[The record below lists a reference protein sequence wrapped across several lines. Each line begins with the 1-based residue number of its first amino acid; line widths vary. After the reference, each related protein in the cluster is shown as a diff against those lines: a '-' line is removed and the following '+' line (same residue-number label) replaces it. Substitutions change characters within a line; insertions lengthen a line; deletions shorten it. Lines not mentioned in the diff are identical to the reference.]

1 MIGPGGHR
9 AEGAKSPVTVLLVD
23 DSPVAL
29 AILKRILTASPD
41 ITVVGTAR
49 SGREAMELIPKLQPA
64 VVCTDF
70 HMPDM
75 DGLEL
80 TRQILARHPRPVLV
94 VSASTQPE
102 DRDNI
107 RKLLDAGAI
116 DVLPKPT
123 VGIDAEYEKMAAD
136 LVRKIRVL
144 SGVYVFRRGGASAA
158 DGAGLPGAAMRD
170 ARVVVIGASTGGP
183 QAFQEILSQLPAGFP
198 VPVLCVQHIAQGFL
212 DGFVAWLRNHTRLK
226 IEIARI
232 GEKPMPG
239 IIYFPAEGNH
249 LELGSQGQ
257 FILSGKPPVNGH
269 KPAITVAM
277 LSAVEHYG
285 AATVGVLLSGMGA
298 DGVEGMRAIVEAGG
312 ITFAQNQESCTVYGM
327 SAQAVKAGAAR
338 YELDPAGIARKLLE
352 ISASYRES

>member
-1 MIGPGGHR
+1 MTGSGSHL

-49 SGREAMELIPKLQPA
+49 SGKEALELIPKLQPA

-107 RKLLDAGAI
+107 RRLLDAGAI

-123 VGIDAEYEKMAAD
+123 VGIDTEYDKMAAD

-158 DGAGLPGAAMRD
+158 QAGMSGTVIRD
-170 ARVVVIGASTGGP
+170 AKVVVIGASTGGP

-198 VPVLCVQHIAQGFL
+198 VPVLCVQHIAHGFL
-212 DGFVAWLRNHTRLK
+212 DGFIAWLRNHTRLK

-232 GEKPMPG
+232 GEKPQPG

-257 FILSGKPPVNGH
+257 FILSVKPPVNGH

-277 LSAVEHYG
+277 LSAVGHYG

-298 DGVEGMRAIVEAGG
+298 DGVEGMRAIVESGG

-327 SAQAVKAGAAR
+327 SAQAVKAGAAS
-338 YELDPAGIARKLLE
+338 YELDPAGIARKLLD
-352 ISASYRES
+352 IR

>member
-1 MIGPGGHR
+1 MIGPGGHGV
-9 AEGAKSPVTVLLVD
+9 EGAKSPVTVLLVD

-29 AILKRILTASPD
+29 AILKRILSASPD
-41 ITVVGTAR
+41 ISVVGTAR
-49 SGREAMELIPKLQPA
+49 SGKEALELIPKLQPA

-123 VGIDAEYEKMAAD
+123 VGIDAEYDKMAAD

-144 SGVYVFRRGGASAA
+144 SGVYVFRRGAASVAS
-158 DGAGLPGAAMRD
+158 GAGVAGAAAMRD
-170 ARVVVIGASTGGP
+170 AKVVVIGASTGGP
-183 QAFQEILSQLPAGFP
+183 QAFQEILSRLPAGFP
-198 VPVLCVQHIAQGFL
+198 VPVLCVQHIAHGFL
-212 DGFVAWLRNHTRLK
+212 DGFITWLRNHTRLD

-232 GEKPMPG
+232 GEKPQPG

-277 LSAVEHYG
+277 LSAVQHYG

-312 ITFAQNQESCTVYGM
+312 VTFAQDQASCTVYGM

-352 ISASYRES
+352 I